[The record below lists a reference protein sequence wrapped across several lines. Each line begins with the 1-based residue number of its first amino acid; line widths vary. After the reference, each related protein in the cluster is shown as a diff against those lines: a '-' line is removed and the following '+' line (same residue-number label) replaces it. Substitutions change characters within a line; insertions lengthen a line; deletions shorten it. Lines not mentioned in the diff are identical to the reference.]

1 MEVSTEKAVLNEG
14 ITFCEQLI
22 EKFYWPV
29 SLTVHSPT
37 LCLTCSFY
45 LQELTL
51 SMNLNLSSSVIV
63 AVLCNA
69 GCSVAGFAV
78 VLHYS

>member
-1 MEVSTEKAVLNEG
+1 MEVSTETAVLNEG
-14 ITFCEQLI
+14 IKYC
-22 EKFYWPV
+22 KPV
-29 SLTVHSPT
+29 DWEILLASGFNCPFPT
-37 LCLTCSFY
+37 LCITCPFY

-51 SMNLNLSSSVIV
+51 SVTPNLSSSVIV
-63 AVLCNA
+63 AVLCNK